1 MTSMKWAFESL
12 LEAVWLLFAV
22 VTAALFFWLRLP

>member
-1 MTSMKWAFESL
+1 MAPLNWAFESL
-12 LEAVWLLFAV
+12 LEAVWLLLAV

>member
-1 MTSMKWAFESL
+1 MNRAFESL
-12 LEAVWLLFAV
+12 LEAVWLLLAA